1 MVSSAS
7 QPDAAPSIGDRR
19 GVMSRIR
26 RFHRN
31 NSGIAALEF
40 ALVLPVMLVLYL
52 GGIEVTDGL
61 VLKRKVSH
69 TASAIA
75 DLVAQDTAIAST
87 AEMQDIFNAG
97 TAILSPY
104 TTSKLKVSVVAI
116 TMDASKKATV
126 SWSQAFNGGSCAAKG
141 SSVSVPADLQSA
153 NGFLIRVT
161 TDYAYTPDFG
171 YVLTGTIPLTER
183 FYQAPRSGKAIT
195 GPSCG

>member
-1 MVSSAS
+1 MVSSVS
-7 QPDAAPSIGDRR
+7 QPEVEPSADGRH
-19 GVMSRIR
+19 GVLGRLRSFRADS
-26 RFHRN
+26 
-31 NSGIAALEF
+31 SGIAALEF
-40 ALVLPVMLVLYL
+40 ALILPVMLVLYL

-61 VLKRKVSH
+61 MLKRKVSH

-97 TAILSPY
+97 TTILSPY

-116 TMDASKKATV
+116 SMDASKKATV
-126 SWSQAFNGGSCAAKG
+126 SWSQTFNGGSCAAKG
-141 SSVSVPADLQSA
+141 SVVTVPADLQSA
-153 NGFLIRVT
+153 NGFLVRVT
-161 TDYAYTPDFG
+161 TEYAYTPDFG
-171 YVLTGTIPLTER
+171 YVLTGTIPLKER